1 MTLSA
6 ALSRAQIAYH
16 VEESGDLS
24 SRRLVL
30 HVARETEDG
39 GRAVQRRET
48 RYEAVSPPRY
58 VPDSGPWWVPMDS
71 ETSDAPDSAPS
82 RFDDGWTPGKATGEA
97 LSRDGIDTA
106 GKALSALRGTDPD
119 DATGADPEPPFTEA
133 SKSELEVRETTA
145 DALSRDGGDPADSEA
160 RGDSDGAGFESR
172 ADLYRTILSD

>member
-6 ALSRAQIAYH
+6 ALSRAKVAFY

-24 SRRLVL
+24 SRSLVL
-30 HVARETEDG
+30 HVARETED

-48 RYEAVSPPRY
+48 RYEAISPPRY
-58 VPDSGPWWVPMDS
+58 VPDTGPWWVPMDS
-71 ETSDAPDSAPS
+71 ETTDALDSAPS
-82 RFDDGWTPGKATGEA
+82 PFSDGWTPGKATGDA

-119 DATGADPEPPFTEA
+119 EATQADPEPPFTEA
-133 SKSELEVRETTA
+133 SKSELAVREATA
-145 DALSRDGGDPADSEA
+145 DALSRDEDDPADSEA
-160 RGDSDGAGFESR
+160 RGDSNGAGFESR